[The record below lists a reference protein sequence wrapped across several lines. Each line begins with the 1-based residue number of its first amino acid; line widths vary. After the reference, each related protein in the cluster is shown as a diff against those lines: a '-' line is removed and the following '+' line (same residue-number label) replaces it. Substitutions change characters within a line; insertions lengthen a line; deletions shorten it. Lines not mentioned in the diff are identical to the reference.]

1 MHIAVTGSRGLL
13 GSALIPSLTSS
24 GNRVTRLLRS
34 GALGLDD
41 VAWNPSQGLTDP
53 SRLDAVDAVVHLA
66 GENIAAG
73 RWTPAR
79 KAAIRSSRVDATRTL
94 CEGLARLPHPPRI
107 LLSASAV
114 GFYGN
119 RGDEILTEASPGG
132 TGFLAA
138 VCREWEAATGLA
150 SRTGI
155 RVVQLRFGMILSE
168 AGGALRKMATV
179 IRLGAGGRVGSGT
192 QCISWIA
199 IDDAVG
205 AIRHVL
211 SDASVQGPVNV
222 VAPESVTNA
231 EFTRTLARVLRRPA
245 FVPLPA
251 FAARLLFGEMA
262 DALLLSGARV
272 MPARLRAAG
281 YTFRFPALE
290 GALRHL
296 LADK

>member
-1 MHIAVTGSRGLL
+1 MHVAVTGSRGLL
-13 GSALIPSLTSS
+13 GSALISSLASN

-34 GALGLDD
+34 GDLGPDD
-41 VAWNPSQGLTDP
+41 VAWNPSQGVTDP
-53 SRLDAVDAVVHLA
+53 SRLVAVDAVVHLA
-66 GENIAAG
+66 GENIAVG

-94 CEGLARLPHPPRI
+94 CEGLARLPHPPSV

-114 GFYGN
+114 GFYGS

-138 VCREWEAATGLA
+138 VCREWEAATEPA

-155 RVVQLRFGMILSE
+155 RVVQLRFGMILSA

-179 IRLGAGGRVGSGT
+179 FRLGAGGRVGSGT

-205 AIRHVL
+205 AIHHVL
-211 SDASVQGPVNV
+211 SDDSVQGPVNV

-231 EFTRTLARVLRRPA
+231 EFTCTLARVLRCPA
-245 FVPLPA
+245 LVPLPA